1 MLWKIPVNFL
11 SIETSYKYHG
21 SVFKNKSQPKIADT
35 NSIIFAFVFQPFEIV
50 DLLKSPG
57 SFNLFNDV
65 FDAVQ

>member
-11 SIETSYKYHG
+11 SIETSYKGY
-21 SVFKNKSQPKIADT
+21 SAVFKNKSQPKIADT
-35 NSIIFAFVFQPFEIV
+35 NSIVFAFVPQPFEMV

-57 SFNLFNDV
+57 SLNLFDDV